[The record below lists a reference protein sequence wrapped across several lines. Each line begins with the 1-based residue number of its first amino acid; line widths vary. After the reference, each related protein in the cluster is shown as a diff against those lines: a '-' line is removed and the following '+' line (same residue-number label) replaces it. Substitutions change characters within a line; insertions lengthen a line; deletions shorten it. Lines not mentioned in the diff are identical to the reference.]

1 MDTDIERGIEVMKG
15 IQNLSDMDYYF
26 RMYGKIENYLFPE
39 IRSRL
44 LKNKLN
50 LTDSQKKFL
59 VEFRQLIIRT
69 RFDTYSDYFDGVPTN
84 LWHIYV
90 SSERND

>member
-1 MDTDIERGIEVMKG
+1 MDTDIERGIEVIKG